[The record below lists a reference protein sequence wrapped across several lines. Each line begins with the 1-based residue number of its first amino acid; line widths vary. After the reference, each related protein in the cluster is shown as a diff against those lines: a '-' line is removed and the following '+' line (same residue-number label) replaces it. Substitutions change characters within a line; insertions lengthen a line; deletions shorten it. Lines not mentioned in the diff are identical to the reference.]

1 MTCIKTNEFAEIYKL
16 ISTNVQEGIL
26 LELIR
31 KFKEAVKNF
40 VYEQNNPNALSVVGV
55 EDIKDGKDLVAFH
68 IGKAESI
75 SDRKEIIKSND
86 LTLDVL
92 FNNIQMSADDVL
104 KVITREKS
112 LFPKTSYTPI
122 YRYLKKCNNSNVAA
136 FTIHIYKNKVDAIK
150 QCSVVNS
157 RILSSEKDTIDAI
170 NSTNVIYTKLSYLSS
185 NIGKMSTISIRKILI
200 DIYNMKPDIFNSTD
214 KSTYKKLVFILD
226 YLENL

>member
-1 MTCIKTNEFAEIYKL
+1 
-16 ISTNVQEGIL
+16 
-26 LELIR
+26 
-31 KFKEAVKNF
+31 
-40 VYEQNNPNALSVVGV
+40 
-55 EDIKDGKDLVAFH
+55 
-68 IGKAESI
+68 
-75 SDRKEIIKSND
+75 
-86 LTLDVL
+86 
-92 FNNIQMSADDVL
+92 MSAEDVL
-104 KVITREKS
+104 KVIARETS

-136 FTIHIYKNKVDAIK
+136 FTNHIYKNKVDAIK

-200 DIYNMKPDIFNSTD
+200 DIYNIKPDIFNSTD